1 MLYEQFNPLRE
12 QQLQVMDK
20 DGRVIRKDLMPKLS
34 NDDLKKIYYYMV
46 LGRAADQKAM
56 NLQRQGR
63 IGTFAP
69 VYGQEAQVAS
79 AYALQQGDWVVPAFR
94 EHALALVRGMP
105 LKNFYLYY
113 MGHETGSVV
122 PKDARILPVSV
133 PVGSHPLHAVG
144 IAWASKI
151 RKEKNVA
158 ITYFGDGATSEGE
171 FHEAMNFAGVLK
183 VPVIFYCQNNQ
194 WAISVPRKI
203 QTASRTIAQKA
214 VAYGMPGIQIDGN
227 DIFAVYAATKE
238 AVDRARRG
246 EGPYFIEAVTYRFGP
261 HTTADDP
268 TKYRDEKEVEFWKQR
283 CPVMRL
289 KKYMTN
295 LGIWDDSQEKKLL
308 EAVDKEIETAVADA
322 EKTPIA
328 TVDEIF
334 DNTFAQLTPQLAE
347 QKAYLKKVMEEKKTR
362 TQK

>member
-20 DGRVIRKDLMPKLS
+20 DGKIIRKDLVPKLS

-94 EHALALVRGMP
+94 EHALTLVRGMP

-113 MGHETGSVV
+113 MGYEIGNVV
-122 PKDARILPVSV
+122 PKDTRILPVSV
-133 PVGSHPLHAVG
+133 PVGSHPIHAVG

-171 FHEAMNFAGVLK
+171 FHEAMNFAGVMK
-183 VPVIFYCQNNQ
+183 SPVIFYCQNNQ
-194 WAISVPRKI
+194 WAISVPRSI
-203 QTASRTIAQKA
+203 QTASKTIAQKA
-214 VAYGMPGIQIDGN
+214 VAYGFPGIQIDGN

-238 AVDRARRG
+238 AVDRARNG

-268 TKYRDEKEVEFWKQR
+268 TKYRNEKEVEFWKQR

-289 KKYMTN
+289 RKYMAN
-295 LGIWDDSQEKKLL
+295 LGIWDDKQEKKLL
-308 EAVDKEIETAVADA
+308 EKVDKEVEKAVEES

-328 TVDEIF
+328 TVDDMF
-334 DNTFAQLTPQLAE
+334 DYTFAQLTPQLAE
-347 QKAYLKKVMEEKKTR
+347 QKTYLKKVQDEKKTR